1 MDSTVENSARLLFT
15 GTGERMIENVI
26 ALIQGKHR
34 SEECQPTEVDIAHS
48 IREFRPHALIVCL
61 QNEKWDSMRA
71 YDILC
76 NEPDFLNIPVIVL
89 GYEDDCTQ
97 FSGRIPVKYIKNLHR
112 PLNCD
117 SLMSTINE
125 FYELAEEFYL
135 PNLPELNATPVSPAG
150 QVNTGEMTELL
161 EMEKAIIDKIERY
174 SHLHGRKN
182 VLVVDDD
189 VRMLNVIKFYL
200 QDLYDVTVVPSGKLA
215 LKFIEKK
222 PTDIILLDYMM
233 PEMDGP
239 EVLRQIREGSICP
252 NVPVVFLTGVSDKDM
267 VLRCLELKPDG
278 YLLKPVSR
286 HALLEKVTEVVLGL

>member
-1 MDSTVENSARLLFT
+1 MDTLASNKARLLFT
-15 GTGERMIENVI
+15 GAGERMIENVI
-26 ALIQGKHR
+26 TLIQGKHTA
-34 SEECQPTEVDIAHS
+34 EECQPSEIDIATN
-48 IREFRPHALIVCL
+48 IRKFKPHALIVCL

-71 YDILC
+71 YDVLC
-76 NEPDFLNIPVIVL
+76 NESDFLNLPVIVL

-97 FSGRIPVKYIKNLHR
+97 FAGRVPVKHIKCLSR

-117 SLMSTINE
+117 LFMNTIDE
-125 FYELAEEFYL
+125 FISIAEKYYL
-135 PNLPELNATPVSPAG
+135 PQLSSNNAFAAEQASNA
-150 QVNTGEMTELL
+150 EMAAVL
-161 EMEKAIIDKIERY
+161 EMEKAIIHKIEEF
-174 SHLHGRKN
+174 SLLHGRKN

-200 QDLYDVTVVPSGKLA
+200 QDLYDVNVVPSGKLA

-252 NVPVVFLTGVSDKDM
+252 NVPVVFLTGVSDKEM
-267 VLRCLELKPDG
+267 VLRCLELKPNG

-286 HALLEKVTEVVLGL
+286 HTLLEKVTEIALDL